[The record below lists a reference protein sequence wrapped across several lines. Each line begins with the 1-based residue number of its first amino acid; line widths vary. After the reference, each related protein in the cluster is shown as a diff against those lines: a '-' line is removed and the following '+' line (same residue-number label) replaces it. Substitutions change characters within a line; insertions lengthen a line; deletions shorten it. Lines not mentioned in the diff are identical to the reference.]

1 MYLFNSSDYSGHYPP
16 GEVSLPVG
24 SPLYVGFY
32 VALLDISFAVVLED
46 CYATPTSNPNS
57 MRHYFIQNKW
67 VSLLS
72 LSRWFVEY
80 NGNGKKV
87 IVVMCTGPAD
97 RLHPLPGVPL
107 TVNRCQWLR
116 MARPSGHISLP
127 CCSCLRSITKTFSF
141 IAASVCVTWSTPAV
155 LR

>member
-97 RLHPLPGVPL
+97 RLHPLCQVSHWPSTGVSDWEWLVPL
-107 TVNRCQWLR
+107 GIFHCLVVPASGALPKRF
-116 MARPSGHISLP
+116 PSLQ
-127 CCSCLRSITKTFSF
+127 RQ
-141 IAASVCVTWSTPAV
+141 SV
-155 LR
+155 